1 MCGSP
6 HKAVATPF
14 AARRSQV
21 LNKVIHRAASRAQ
34 LFSRIQN
41 LAVKLRFYFNFDG
54 SAASATYP
62 ASRFGLMLTPSPH
75 PVA

>member
-1 MCGSP
+1 MCEIP
-6 HKAVATPF
+6 HKAVATSF
-14 AARRSQV
+14 AARRSEV

-54 SAASATYP
+54 F
-62 ASRFGLMLTPSPH
+62 ASRASHPAPRFGFVPTHFQRP
-75 PVA
+75 AA